1 MDVNEVQPAGLS
13 RKSSGLHSQK
23 LLPHF
28 HQQCKFVTRWMSFP
42 SSKLFIFCDCVIITN
57 FILKTHEIHFSNL
70 SETLKKQ
77 NEIRYRGQTQGT
89 QSYRELLSC
98 PCRRAEREVGWR
110 RCLHS
115 WPKGLDQNLLP
126 ASCLRLP
133 PLFQPRIFA
142 SVPRKQC
149 YHPGFQNQ
157 GSTWADS
164 PADPP
169 VKRRRL
175 PDRKV
180 TFSIGPAS

>member
-1 MDVNEVQPAGLS
+1 MSWTFLKTAWFASQAICLRMDVDEVQPAGLS

-28 HQQCKFVTRWMSFP
+28 HQQCKFVTRWMSFL
-42 SSKLFIFCDCVIITN
+42 SSKLFIFWDSVIITN

-89 QSYRELLSC
+89 QSYRELLSW

-115 WPKGLDQNLLP
+115 WAQGLGSELTLSELSVSPTHLP
-126 ASCLRLP
+126 AQNIRFSSQEAVLSSWIP
-133 PLFQPRIFA
+133 E
-142 SVPRKQC
+142 
-149 YHPGFQNQ
+149 PG
-157 GSTWADS
+157 
-164 PADPP
+164 
-169 VKRRRL
+169 
-175 PDRKV
+175 
-180 TFSIGPAS
+180 